1 LVDNDT
7 TSGLINSRVIIYKHV
22 TFQKRNKNPL
32 KILPHGD
39 RQGLLFYKNSYMT
52 NQLLDLKKY
61 DLQVLSD
68 SELKNLNGG
77 GFWHGLLVTVLGAA
91 EIAGGIT
98 TYLFDKGALLN
109 EGVKDA
115 IAGIDEIQK

>member
-39 RQGLLFYKNSYMT
+39 RQGL
-52 NQLLDLKKY
+52 
-61 DLQVLSD
+61 
-68 SELKNLNGG
+68 
-77 GFWHGLLVTVLGAA
+77 
-91 EIAGGIT
+91 
-98 TYLFDKGALLN
+98 
-109 EGVKDA
+109 
-115 IAGIDEIQK
+115 